1 MSKKI
6 IYELRDMFDKQKGTQ
21 GNKKNI
27 TKKTRI
33 QKKVLWNTRAHK
45 THCTHTQ
52 NFSIKRFFRI
62 TTKSAVLCGFG
73 DIYWTNLSWK
83 TFFN

>member
-33 QKKVLWNTRAHK
+33 QKKVQWNTRAHK
-45 THCTHTQ
+45 THCTHKKI
-52 NFSIKRFFRI
+52 FH
-62 TTKSAVLCGFG
+62 
-73 DIYWTNLSWK
+73 
-83 TFFN
+83 

>member
-27 TKKTRI
+27 TK
-33 QKKVLWNTRAHK
+33 NTKESTMKYKSTQNTLH
-45 THCTHTQ
+45 THT
-52 NFSIKRFFRI
+52 KFFH
-62 TTKSAVLCGFG
+62 
-73 DIYWTNLSWK
+73 
-83 TFFN
+83 

>member
-33 QKKVLWNTRAHK
+33 QKKV
-45 THCTHTQ
+45 Q
-52 NFSIKRFFRI
+52 
-62 TTKSAVLCGFG
+62 
-73 DIYWTNLSWK
+73 
-83 TFFN
+83 